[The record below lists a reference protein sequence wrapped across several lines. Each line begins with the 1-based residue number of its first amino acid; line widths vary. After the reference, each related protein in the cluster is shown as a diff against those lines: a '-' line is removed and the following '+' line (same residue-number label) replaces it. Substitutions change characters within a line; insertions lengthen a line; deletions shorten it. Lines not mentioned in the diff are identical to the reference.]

1 MEICGKWP
9 ASQPV
14 PAGICFRSNSLQRRP
29 PPLQDC
35 TDPASRNR
43 RFRGQGG
50 VKGEGGQLVHRRV
63 LECTDCTEM
72 GCIEFLWLLFLL
84 LYPSVISYQSQ
95 DFTTF
100 NTILLLKP
108 LPERTY
114 PPCSDHF
121 FLARDCCNPGQQK
134 PELSSSLRD
143 SAYALYWRQAE

>member
-1 MEICGKWP
+1 MDSVEWRYVASGRPVSLCQLGSVSALTRYKGDLLLCRVVEIQHRD
-9 ASQPV
+9 S
-14 PAGICFRSNSLQRRP
+14 
-29 PPLQDC
+29 
-35 TDPASRNR
+35 SRNR

-50 VKGEGGQLVHRRV
+50 VKGGGGQLIHRRV

-134 PELSSSLRD
+134 PELSSS
-143 SAYALYWRQAE
+143 

>member
-29 PPLQDC
+29 PPLQGC
-35 TDPASRNR
+35 RDPASRFFKKQKIQGTR
-43 RFRGQGG
+43 RSERGRGQ
-50 VKGEGGQLVHRRV
+50 LIHRRV
-63 LECTDCTEM
+63 QECTDCTEM

-134 PELSSSLRD
+134 PELSSS
-143 SAYALYWRQAE
+143 